1 MPGPVSNAYFLGDRP
16 LASFSSLSN
25 TKSHEAGD
33 PLGRPAWDAT
43 APREPKRIVNE
54 HAEARRAKAA
64 ADGAAEAAQA
74 AGASEAKVRALEEQV
89 KQLED
94 EMLEKD
100 GLVNILRDN
109 LREQETSFTAS

>member
-1 MPGPVSNAYFLGDRP
+1 MVGLNVSLLEQQVTELEGRVKRRNATVDDLDRK
-16 LASFSSLSN
+16 LRGLTKEASAAQ
-25 TKSHEAGD
+25 EQ
-33 PLGRPAWDAT
+33 
-43 APREPKRIVNE
+43 REE
-54 HAEARRAKAA
+54 EARRAKAA

-100 GLVNILRDN
+100 GLINILRDN